1 MAKRHVNIPIFI
13 PHLGCPNAC
22 VFCNQ
27 HKISGKD
34 AFVLERATEELK
46 QVFSTIDS
54 SVTEAEIAFFGGSFT
69 GIDRELM
76 RSLLDLAETYVQ
88 EGKAT
93 AIRLSTRPDYID
105 DSVLQILRSYS
116 VKTIELGIQSCKDA
130 VLDASKRG
138 HTFADAVRACTLIKE
153 YGFSLVGQMMIG
165 LPKSDL
171 TDELATAEFISQHA
185 NAARVY
191 PTVVFRDTVLC
202 RMAETGEYVPLDV
215 ESAVERTAAVFE
227 VFLANSVPVI
237 RIGLHASERL
247 TDENEVY
254 GGANHPALGELVMS
268 RVYLQRM
275 RSALQNSPE
284 KIGKTVTFAV
294 AKGAT
299 SKALGQ
305 HGENREKL
313 CREFQIKS
321 VKIVEKSEELLYNV
335 ILV

>member
-1 MAKRHVNIPIFI
+1 MAKKHVNVPIFI

-34 AFVLERATEELK
+34 AFVWEQAKADLEQA
-46 QVFSTIDS
+46 FSTVDPT
-54 SVTEAEIAFFGGSFT
+54 VTEAEIAFFGGSFT
-69 GIDRELM
+69 GIDRKLM
-76 RSLLDLAETYVQ
+76 CALLDLAETYVQ
-88 EGKAT
+88 AGKAT

-105 DSVLQILRSYS
+105 DTVLQILRLYS
-116 VKTIELGIQSCKDA
+116 VKTIELGIQSCTDA

-138 HTFADAVRACTLIKE
+138 HTFADIERACTLVIS
-153 YGFSLVGQMMIG
+153 YGFTLVGQMMVG
-165 LPKSDL
+165 LPDATSE
-171 TDELATAEFISQHA
+171 DELETAAFICKYA

-191 PTVVFRDTVLC
+191 PTVVFRDTELC
-202 RMAETGEYVPLDV
+202 RMATEGEYIPL
-215 ESAVERTAAVFE
+215 EIETAVERTAAVLE
-227 VFLANSVPVI
+227 VFLAKNVPVI
-237 RIGLHASERL
+237 RIGLHASEHL
-247 TDENEVY
+247 TDENEVFA
-254 GGANHPALGELVMS
+254 GANHPALGELVMS

-275 RSALQNSPE
+275 RAILQAHPE
-284 KIGKTVTFAV
+284 KKGETVTFCV

-313 CREFQIKS
+313 CREFEIKS
-321 VKIVEKSEELLYNV
+321 IKIVEKSEELLYNV